1 MISQNP
7 QDEKTQVEADA
18 VDNNNGQPL
27 ESKSQLELAQ
37 EAIVGDL
44 ARISPST
51 DLYATEFVDKL
62 LKFAVDVGTSD
73 VHLQPTLNGFEI
85 KFRSDGVLQQLGEFP
100 LGASSSVV
108 SRLKVLSNL
117 LTYRSDIPQE
127 GRVASPKDGS
137 EIRVSTYPTLHGERA
152 ALRFFGND
160 RTFHSL
166 ADLGH
171 TPEVSQ
177 AIRDTLDETSG
188 AMLVTGPA
196 GSGKSTTLF
205 ACLRHIVGS
214 ELGTRSIVTLEDP
227 VEVPIPGTAQ
237 SQVNNAAGFD
247 LHTGLRSLLRQD
259 PEVIMIGEV
268 RDRVSAEISIQACLT
283 GQLMLTTYHADSA
296 ATAVSRL
303 LEMGIEPYL
312 LRSGVIGILSQRLLR
327 TLCECA
333 RSSDDPKDFYG
344 LPVDSVKIPAGC
356 EKCNGFGY
364 RGRTMASEFLS
375 LKDSSLA
382 SAVLDNR
389 DSREIYR
396 IAIDSGMESLWARAT
411 NLVREGVTSPREVRR
426 VLGVSMRV

>member
-1 MISQNP
+1 MITTGNKSEPEFGP
-7 QDEKTQVEADA
+7 QTNGNAADDRRSA
-18 VDNNNGQPL
+18 LDH
-27 ESKSQLELAQ
+27 
-37 EAIVGDL
+37 
-44 ARISPST
+44 ARDTIIGSLSRLRPST
-51 DLYATEFVDKL
+51 DIYATEFVDQL

-85 KFRSDGVLQQLGEFP
+85 KFRSDGVLQPLGEFP
-100 LGASSSVV
+100 VGASSSVV

-117 LTYRSDIPQE
+117 LTYRTDIPQE

-160 RTFHSL
+160 QDFQSL
-166 ADLGH
+166 SVLGH
-171 TPEVSQ
+171 TDAVST
-177 AIRDTLDETSG
+177 AILDTLDETSG

-205 ACLRHIVGS
+205 ACLRHIVAS
-214 ELGTRSIVTLEDP
+214 ELGARSVVTLEDP
-227 VEVPIPGTAQ
+227 IEVPIPGTAQ
-237 SQVNNAAGFD
+237 SQVNEAAGFD

-259 PEVIMIGEV
+259 PEVIMIGEI
-268 RDRVSAEISIQACLT
+268 RDRVSAEIAIQACLT

-333 RSSDDPKDFYG
+333 EHSNDSEQFYG
-344 LPVDSVKIPAGC
+344 LPVDHARVPVGC
-356 EKCNGFGY
+356 DQCNGFGY

-375 LKDSSLA
+375 LKESSLA

-396 IAIDSGMESLWARAT
+396 IAIDSGMESLWVRAT